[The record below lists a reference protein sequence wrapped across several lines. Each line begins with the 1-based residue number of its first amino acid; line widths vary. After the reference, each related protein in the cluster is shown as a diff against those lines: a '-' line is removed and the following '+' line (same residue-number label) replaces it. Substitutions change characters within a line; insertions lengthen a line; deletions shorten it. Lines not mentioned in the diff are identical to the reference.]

1 MFDIKTKLLL
11 RKINKQ
17 LAIFISAVFITALA
31 VLFFVAVKTLY
42 RDFKLSAENYFENNL
57 LDDLVLFGIF
67 AEDDIKTI
75 KDINGVERA
84 EGRHRFQGKIEK
96 IEKIKTEN
104 ETENKESID
113 AIIYGTDDKYTRINK
128 PYVYK
133 GKYILDTNEIAIN
146 KNFADAHSLKIGDKI
161 ELNFSI
167 NNESKTESFIIA
179 SLVSYPNY
187 VFLFKD
193 GASTV
198 SEPED
203 FAVVEINEEHFK
215 FNPPA
220 NPYFTIKPIMLPY
233 NSIYIKYKDNVNKV
247 NIENLIRIK
256 LKEKIFYFT
265 DREQSVNYVN
275 YEQTLLQIDSFSY
288 ICPSILLLMAILLL
302 YIIQRRNV
310 AVERKQIGI
319 MKAIGLTDASIMYMY
334 IKYSFL
340 VSFFGIL
347 LAFISTKIILPSIFE
362 VLSKIFDMPNFTYNT
377 YFDLWIIAGAIILFV
392 CILSNLLAAISILKL
407 NPAQSMRGEPPKGGG
422 KSFIEN
428 LKIWNRFSFNTRYAI
443 KNASRS
449 KTRYFASLWGMF
461 AAISMTIFAQGFNNS
476 FDYFLST
483 LYQKFAL
490 YDIRAAINSTN
501 WEEDSEII
509 TNNIINSYDKA
520 AIYQSKIYPA
530 FKIDSENLYIP
541 TLIYDKDFYSLD
553 IPKNENP
560 EDTIMIPKYL
570 ADKLKVK
577 ENDYIGIELYTLG
590 NTVSRIVKCGK
601 FVEQQGMFFIYMDKK
616 FAEKEFGIS
625 NDYNTIFFTKKE
637 NISDEEIKEILDES
651 EDISYYSFV
660 NDEYTAYKN
669 QIATIYLLVQ
679 ILIFIAFLLGATSL
693 YGVGVIT
700 LATRRYE
707 FTLLKVMGYTTKE
720 IMIASLKETITQ
732 IILAIP
738 TGIAA
743 GYGILYLVKKPFSS
757 KLFSFVPHIYNESY
771 MHAIILLIVAIF
783 LVSIMSAH
791 YVDKLDM
798 VEGLKDREE

>member
-67 AEDDIKTI
+67 TEDDIKTI

-96 IEKIKTEN
+96 IK
-104 ETENKESID
+104 TENKESID

-128 PYVYK
+128 PYIYK

-215 FNPPA
+215 FTPPV
-220 NPYFTIKPIMLPY
+220 NPYFTKPIMLPY

-288 ICPSILLLMAILLL
+288 ICPAILLLMAILLL

-319 MKAIGLTDASIMYMY
+319 MKAIGLTDASIMFMY

-347 LAFISTKIILPSIFE
+347 LAFISAKIILPSIFE
-362 VLSKIFDMPNFTYNT
+362 QLTKIFDMPNFTYNT

-422 KSFIEN
+422 KNFIER
-428 LKIWNRFSFNTRYAI
+428 LSIWNKFSFNTRYAM

-449 KTRYFASLWGMF
+449 LTRYFASLWGMF

-490 YDIRAAINSTN
+490 YDIKAAINPTK
-501 WEEDSEII
+501 WEKDSEII
-509 TNNIINSYDKA
+509 TNDIVKSYDKA
-520 AIYQSKIYPA
+520 AIYQSRIYPA
-530 FKIDSENLYIP
+530 FKSESENLYIP
-541 TLIYDKDFYSLD
+541 TLIYKDNFSSLD
-553 IPKNENP
+553 IPENESP
-560 EDTIMIPKYL
+560 EDSIMIPKYL
-570 ADKLKVK
+570 ADRLNIK

-590 NTVSRIVKCGK
+590 NTISRIVKCGK
-601 FVEQQGMFFIYMDKK
+601 FVEQQGMFFVYMDKK
-616 FAEKEFGIS
+616 FAEEEFDIS
-625 NDYNTIFFTKKE
+625 DDYNNIFFTKKE
-637 NISDEEIKEILDES
+637 NVSDEEIKEILDDS

-660 NDEYTAYKN
+660 NDEYTANKN

-732 IILAIP
+732 IIIAIP

-757 KLFSFVPHIYNESY
+757 KLFSFVPHIYDESY
-771 MHAIILLIVAIF
+771 IYAILLLITAIF

-791 YVDKLDM
+791 YVNKLDM

>member
-17 LAIFISAVFITALA
+17 LAIFISAVFIVTLA
-31 VLFFVAVKTLY
+31 VLFFVAVKTVY
-42 RDFKLSAENYFENNL
+42 RDFKLSAENYFEDNL

-67 AEDDIKTI
+67 SEDDIKTI

-84 EGRHRFQGKIEK
+84 EGKHRFQGKIEK
-96 IEKIKTEN
+96 IEN
-104 ETENKESID
+104 ETEEEKENKESID
-113 AIIYGTDDKYTRINK
+113 TIIYGTDDKYTRINK

-133 GKYILDTNEIAIN
+133 GKYILETNEIAIN
-146 KNFADAHSLKIGDKI
+146 KNFADARSLEIGDEI
-161 ELNFSI
+161 ELNF
-167 NNESKTESFIIA
+167 NNKTETFIIA

-198 SEPED
+198 SKLED

-215 FNPPA
+215 
-220 NPYFTIKPIMLPY
+220 YIPY
-233 NSIYIKYKDNVNKV
+233 NSIYIKYKENVNRV

-256 LKEKIFYFT
+256 LKQKIFYFT

-288 ICPSILLLMAILLL
+288 ICPAILLLMAILLL

-319 MKAIGLTDASIMYMY
+319 MKAIGLTDASIMFMY

-347 LAFISTKIILPSIFE
+347 LAFISAKIILPSIFE
-362 VLSKIFDMPNFTYNT
+362 QLTKIFDMPNFTYNT

-422 KSFIEN
+422 KNFIEN
-428 LKIWNRFSFNTRYAI
+428 LSLWNKFSFNTRYAI

-449 KTRYFASLWGMF
+449 ITRYFASLWGMF

-490 YDIRAAINSTN
+490 YDIKATINPTK
-501 WEEDSEII
+501 WEEDLEII
-509 TNNIINSYDKA
+509 TNDIVKSYDKA
-520 AIYQSKIYPA
+520 AIYQSRIYPA
-530 FKIDSENLYIP
+530 FKSESENLYIP
-541 TLIYDKDFYSLD
+541 TLIYKDNFSSLD
-553 IPKNENP
+553 IPENENP

-570 ADKLKVK
+570 ADRLNIK
-577 ENDYIGIELYTLG
+577 ENDYIGIELYALG
-590 NTVSRIVKCGK
+590 NTISRIVKCGK
-601 FVEQQGMFFIYMDKK
+601 FVEQQGMFFVYMDKK
-616 FAEKEFGIS
+616 FAEEEFDIS
-625 NDYNTIFFTKKE
+625 DDYNNIFFTKKE
-637 NISDEEIKEILDES
+637 NVSDEEIKEILDDS

-660 NDEYTAYKN
+660 NDEYTANKN

-732 IILAIP
+732 IIIAIP

-757 KLFSFVPHIYNESY
+757 KLFSFVPHIYDESY
-771 MHAIILLIVAIF
+771 IYAILLLITAIF

-791 YVDKLDM
+791 YVNKLDM

>member
-17 LAIFISAVFITALA
+17 LAIFVSAVFIVALA
-31 VLFFVAVKTLY
+31 VLFFVAVKTVY

-67 AEDDIKTI
+67 SEDDIKTI
-75 KDINGVERA
+75 KDIKGVERA
-84 EGRHRFQGKIEK
+84 EGKHRFQGKVEI
-96 IEKIKTEN
+96 EN
-104 ETENKESID
+104 ETENID

-133 GKYILDTNEIAIN
+133 GKYILETNEAAVN
-146 KNFADAHSLKIGDKI
+146 KNFADSRSLEIGDTI
-161 ELNFSI
+161 ELNF
-167 NNESKTESFIIA
+167 NNKTESFVIA

-198 SEPED
+198 SKAED

-215 FNPPA
+215 
-220 NPYFTIKPIMLPY
+220 YIPY
-233 NSIYIKYKDNVNKV
+233 NSIYIKYKENVNRV
-247 NIENLIRIK
+247 NIENIIRVK
-256 LKEKIFYFT
+256 LKQKIFYFT

-377 YFDLWIIAGAIILFV
+377 YFDLWVIAGTIILFV
-392 CILSNLLAAISILKL
+392 CILSNLIAAISILKL

-422 KSFIEN
+422 KSLIEN
-428 LKIWNRFSFNTRYAI
+428 LKLWNRFSFNTRYAI

-461 AAISMTIFAQGFNNS
+461 AAVSMTIFAQGFNNS

-483 LYQKFAL
+483 LYEKFSL
-490 YDIRAAINSTN
+490 YDIKATINPIK

-509 TNNIINSYDKA
+509 TNDIVLSYDKA
-520 AIYQSKIYPA
+520 AIYQSRIYPA
-530 FKIDSENLYIP
+530 FKSENENLYIP
-541 TLIYDKDFYSLD
+541 TLIYQDDFSSLD
-553 IPKNENP
+553 IPKNDNP
-560 EDTIMIPKYL
+560 EDTIMLPKYL
-570 ADKLKVK
+570 ADKLNIK

-590 NTVSRIVKCGK
+590 NSVSKIVKCGK
-601 FVEQQGMFFIYMDKK
+601 FVEQQGMFFVYMEKK
-616 FAEKEFGIS
+616 FAEEEFDIPDS
-625 NDYNTIFFTKKE
+625 YNSIFFTKKD
-637 NISDEEIKEILDES
+637 NISREYIKEILDDS

-660 NDEYTAYKN
+660 DDEYAAYKN

-732 IILAIP
+732 IIIAIP

-743 GYGILYLVKKPFSS
+743 GFGILYLVKKPFSS
-757 KLFSFVPHIYNESY
+757 KLFSFVPHIYDESY
-771 MHAIILLIVAIF
+771 IYAVILLITAIF

-791 YVDKLDM
+791 YVNKLDM

>member
-17 LAIFISAVFITALA
+17 LAIFISAVFIVALA
-31 VLFFVAVKTLY
+31 VLFFVAVKTVY
-42 RDFKLSAENYFENNL
+42 RDFKLSAENYFEDNL

-67 AEDDIKTI
+67 SEDDIKTI

-84 EGRHRFQGKIEK
+84 EGKHRFQGKIEK
-96 IEKIKTEN
+96 TGSETEAEEEK
-104 ETENKESID
+104 ENKESID

-133 GKYILDTNEIAIN
+133 GKYILETNEITIN
-146 KNFADAHSLKIGDKI
+146 KNFADARSLEIGDEI
-161 ELNFSI
+161 ELNF
-167 NNESKTESFIIA
+167 NNKTETFIIA

-198 SEPED
+198 SKPED

-215 FNPPA
+215 
-220 NPYFTIKPIMLPY
+220 YIPY
-233 NSIYIKYKDNVNKV
+233 NSIYIKYKENVSRV

-256 LKEKIFYFT
+256 LKQKIFYFT

-347 LAFISTKIILPSIFE
+347 LAFISAKIILPSIFE
-362 VLSKIFDMPNFTYNT
+362 QLIKIFDMPNFTYNT

-422 KSFIEN
+422 KNFIEN
-428 LKIWNRFSFNTRYAI
+428 LSLWNKFSFNTRYAM

-449 KTRYFASLWGMF
+449 ITRYFASLWGMF

-483 LYQKFAL
+483 LYQKFSL
-490 YDIRAAINSTN
+490 YDIKASVNPTK

-509 TNNIINSYDKA
+509 TNDIIKSYDKA
-520 AIYQSKIYPA
+520 AIYQSRIYPA
-530 FKIDSENLYIP
+530 FKSDSENLYIP
-541 TLIYDKDFYSLD
+541 TLIYKDNFSSLD
-553 IPKNENP
+553 IPENDNP
-560 EDTIMIPKYL
+560 EETIMLPKYL
-570 ADKLKVK
+570 ADKLNIK

-590 NTVSRIVKCGK
+590 NSVSRIVKCGK
-601 FVEQQGMFFIYMDKK
+601 FVEQQGMFFVYMDKK
-616 FAEKEFGIS
+616 FAEEEFDIS
-625 NDYNTIFFTKKE
+625 DDYNNIFFTKKE
-637 NISDEEIKEILDES
+637 NVSDEDIKEILDES

-660 NDEYTAYKN
+660 NDEYTANKN

-732 IILAIP
+732 IIIAIP

-757 KLFSFVPHIYNESY
+757 KLFSFVPHIYDESY
-771 MHAIILLIVAIF
+771 IYAILLLITAIF

-791 YVDKLDM
+791 YVNKLDM

>member
-1 MFDIKTKLLL
+1 MPNIKNKLLL

-17 LAIFISAVFITALA
+17 LAIFLSAVFIVALA
-31 VLFFVAVKTLY
+31 VLFFVAVKTVY
-42 RDFKLSAENYFENNL
+42 RDFKLSAENYFEDNL

-67 AEDDIKTI
+67 NEDDIKI
-75 KDINGVERA
+75 LKDIKGVERA
-84 EGRHRFQGKIEK
+84 EGKHRFQGKIKNGNIENENEEK
-96 IEKIKTEN
+96 IDN
-104 ETENKESID
+104 ID
-113 AIIYGTDDKYTRINK
+113 AIIYGTDDKYVRINK
-128 PYVYK
+128 PFVYK
-133 GKYILDTNEIAIN
+133 GKYILETNEAAVN
-146 KNFADAHSLKIGDKI
+146 KNFADAHSLEIGDEI
-161 ELNFSI
+161 ELEF
-167 NNESKTESFIIA
+167 NNETDSFTIA

-198 SEPED
+198 SKPED

-215 FNPPA
+215 YA
-220 NPYFTIKPIMLPY
+220 PY
-233 NSIYIKYKDNVNKV
+233 NSIYIKYKEDVNRV
-247 NIENLIRIK
+247 NIENLIRTK
-256 LKEKIFYFT
+256 LKQKIFYFT

-319 MKAIGLTDASIMYMY
+319 MKAVGLTDASIMYMY

-347 LAFISTKIILPSIFE
+347 LAFISTKIVLPYIFE
-362 VLSKIFDMPNFTYNT
+362 VLSKIFDMPNFNCNT

-392 CILSNLLAAISILKL
+392 CIISNLLAAISILKL
-407 NPAQSMRGEPPKGGG
+407 NPAQSMRGEPPKDGS
-422 KSFIEN
+422 KSFIER
-428 LKIWNRFSFNTRYAI
+428 LSIWNKFSFNTRYAM

-483 LYQKFAL
+483 LYEKFSL
-490 YDIRAAINSTN
+490 YDVKATVNPAK
-501 WEEDSEII
+501 WEEDSSII
-509 TNNIINSYDKA
+509 SNDIVKSYDKA
-520 AIYQSKIYPA
+520 AIYQSRIYPA
-530 FKIDSENLYIP
+530 FEIGAENLYIP
-541 TLIYDKDFYSLD
+541 TLIYKDNFSSLD
-553 IPKNENP
+553 IPNNEYP
-560 EDTIMIPKYL
+560 EDSIMLPKYL
-570 ADKLKVK
+570 ADKLKIK

-590 NTVSRIVKCGK
+590 NSVSKRVKCGK
-601 FVEQQGMFFIYMDKK
+601 FTEQQGMFFVYMDKK
-616 FAEKEFGIS
+616 FAEKEFDIED
-625 NDYNTIFFTKKE
+625 DYNTVFFSKKDDVS
-637 NISDEEIKEILDES
+637 NEEIKEILDED

-660 NDEYTAYKN
+660 EDEYTAYKN

-732 IILAIP
+732 IIIAIP
-738 TGIAA
+738 SGIAA
-743 GYGILYLVKKPFSS
+743 GYGILYLVKNPFSS
-757 KLFSFVPHIYNESY
+757 KLFSFVPHVYDSSY
-771 MHAIILLIVAIF
+771 THAVILLITAVF
-783 LVSIMSAH
+783 LVTVMSAN
-791 YVDKLDM
+791 YVNKLDM

>member
-1 MFDIKTKLLL
+1 MSCS
-11 RKINKQ
+11 
-17 LAIFISAVFITALA
+17 IS
-31 VLFFVAVKTLY
+31 
-42 RDFKLSAENYFENNL
+42 DWEW
-57 LDDLVLFGIF
+57 
-67 AEDDIKTI
+67 
-75 KDINGVERA
+75 
-84 EGRHRFQGKIEK
+84 
-96 IEKIKTEN
+96 
-104 ETENKESID
+104 
-113 AIIYGTDDKYTRINK
+113 
-128 PYVYK
+128 
-133 GKYILDTNEIAIN
+133 
-146 KNFADAHSLKIGDKI
+146 AD
-161 ELNFSI
+161 
-167 NNESKTESFIIA
+167 
-179 SLVSYPNY
+179 V
-187 VFLFKD
+187 
-193 GASTV
+193 
-198 SEPED
+198 PED
-203 FAVVEINEEHFK
+203 QEK
-215 FNPPA
+215 
-220 NPYFTIKPIMLPY
+220 M
-233 NSIYIKYKDNVNKV
+233 
-247 NIENLIRIK
+247 K

-490 YDIRAAINSTN
+490 YDIRATINSTK

-570 ADKLKVK
+570 ADKLKIK

-601 FVEQQGMFFIYMDKK
+601 FVEQQGMFFIYMDKN

-625 NDYNTIFFTKKE
+625 DDYNTIFFTKKE

>member
-17 LAIFISAVFITALA
+17 LAIFISAVFIVALA
-31 VLFFVAVKTLY
+31 VLFFVAVKTVY

-67 AEDDIKTI
+67 SEDDIKTI

-84 EGRHRFQGKIEK
+84 EGKHRFQGKIEK
-96 IEKIKTEN
+96 IESEMEAEDKE
-104 ETENKESID
+104 ENKESID
-113 AIIYGTDDKYTRINK
+113 TIIYGADDKYTRINK

-133 GKYILDTNEIAIN
+133 GKYILETNEITIN
-146 KNFADAHSLKIGDKI
+146 KNFADARSLEIGDTV
-161 ELNFSI
+161 ELNF
-167 NNESKTESFIIA
+167 NNKTESFIIA

-198 SEPED
+198 SKPED

-215 FNPPA
+215 
-220 NPYFTIKPIMLPY
+220 YIPY
-233 NSIYIKYKDNVNKV
+233 NSIYIKYKENVNRV

-256 LKEKIFYFT
+256 LKQKIFYFT

-319 MKAIGLTDASIMYMY
+319 MKAIGLTDASIMFMY

-347 LAFISTKIILPSIFE
+347 LAFISAKIILPSIFE
-362 VLSKIFDMPNFTYNT
+362 QLIKIFDMPNFTYNT

-422 KSFIEN
+422 KNFIEN
-428 LKIWNRFSFNTRYAI
+428 LSLWNKFSFNTRYAI

-449 KTRYFASLWGMF
+449 KTRYLASLWGMF

-490 YDIRAAINSTN
+490 YDIKAAINPTK

-509 TNNIINSYDKA
+509 TNNIVKSYDKA
-520 AIYQSKIYPA
+520 AIYQSRIYPA
-530 FKIDSENLYIP
+530 FKSDSENLYIP
-541 TLIYDKDFYSLD
+541 TLIYKDNFSSLD
-553 IPKNENP
+553 IPENENP
-560 EDTIMIPKYL
+560 EETIMLPKYL
-570 ADKLKVK
+570 ADKLNIK

-590 NTVSRIVKCGK
+590 NSVSRIVKCGK
-601 FVEQQGMFFIYMDKK
+601 FVEQQGMFFVYMDKK
-616 FAEKEFGIS
+616 FAEEEFDIS
-625 NDYNTIFFTKKE
+625 DDYNNIFFATKE
-637 NISDEEIKEILDES
+637 NIPAEDIKEILDKS

-660 NDEYTAYKN
+660 DDEYTANKN

-732 IILAIP
+732 IIIAIP

-757 KLFSFVPHIYNESY
+757 ELFSFVPHIYDESY
-771 MHAIILLIVAIF
+771 IYAILLLITAIF

-791 YVDKLDM
+791 YVNKLDM

>member
-17 LAIFISAVFITALA
+17 LAIFISAVFIVALA
-31 VLFFVAVKTLY
+31 VLFFVAVKTVY
-42 RDFKLSAENYFENNL
+42 RDFKLSAENYFEDNL

-67 AEDDIKTI
+67 SEDDIKTI

-84 EGRHRFQGKIEK
+84 EGKHRFQGKIEK
-96 IEKIKTEN
+96 IGSETEAEEEK
-104 ETENKESID
+104 ENKESID

-133 GKYILDTNEIAIN
+133 GKYILETNEITIN
-146 KNFADAHSLKIGDKI
+146 KNFADARSLEIGDEI
-161 ELNFSI
+161 ELNF
-167 NNESKTESFIIA
+167 NNKTETFIIA

-198 SEPED
+198 SKPED

-215 FNPPA
+215 
-220 NPYFTIKPIMLPY
+220 YIPY
-233 NSIYIKYKDNVNKV
+233 NSIYIKYKENVSRV

-256 LKEKIFYFT
+256 LKQKIFYFT

-347 LAFISTKIILPSIFE
+347 LAFISAKIILPSIFE
-362 VLSKIFDMPNFTYNT
+362 QLIKIFDMPNFTYNT

-422 KSFIEN
+422 KNFIEN
-428 LKIWNRFSFNTRYAI
+428 LSLWNKFSFNTRYAM

-449 KTRYFASLWGMF
+449 ITRYFASLWGMF

-483 LYQKFAL
+483 LYQKFSL
-490 YDIRAAINSTN
+490 YDIKASVNPTK

-509 TNNIINSYDKA
+509 TNDTIKSYDKA
-520 AIYQSKIYPA
+520 AIYQSRIYPA
-530 FKIDSENLYIP
+530 FKSDSENLYIP
-541 TLIYDKDFYSLD
+541 TLIYKDNFSSLD
-553 IPKNENP
+553 IPENDNP
-560 EDTIMIPKYL
+560 EETIMLPKYL
-570 ADKLKVK
+570 ADKLNIK

-590 NTVSRIVKCGK
+590 NSVSRIVKCGK
-601 FVEQQGMFFIYMDKK
+601 FVEQQGMFFVYMDKK
-616 FAEKEFGIS
+616 FAEEEFDIS
-625 NDYNTIFFTKKE
+625 DDYNNIFFTKKE
-637 NISDEEIKEILDES
+637 NVSDEDIKEILDES

-660 NDEYTAYKN
+660 NDEYTANKN

-732 IILAIP
+732 IIIAIP

-757 KLFSFVPHIYNESY
+757 KLFSFVPHIYDESY
-771 MHAIILLIVAIF
+771 IYAILLLITAIF

-791 YVDKLDM
+791 YVNKLDM

>member
-17 LAIFISAVFITALA
+17 LAIFVSAVFIVALA
-31 VLFFVAVKTLY
+31 VLFFVAVKTVY

-57 LDDLVLFGIF
+57 LDDLVLFGNF
-67 AEDDIKTI
+67 SEDDIKTI
-75 KDINGVERA
+75 KDIKGVERA
-84 EGRHRFQGKIEK
+84 EGKHRFQGKVEI
-96 IEKIKTEN
+96 EN
-104 ETENKESID
+104 ETENID

-133 GKYILDTNEIAIN
+133 GKYILETNEAAVN
-146 KNFADAHSLKIGDKI
+146 KNFADSRSLEIGDTI
-161 ELNFSI
+161 ELNF
-167 NNESKTESFIIA
+167 NNKTESFVIA

-187 VFLFKD
+187 VFLFKA
-193 GASTV
+193 GASTI
-198 SEPED
+198 SEAED

-215 FNPPA
+215 
-220 NPYFTIKPIMLPY
+220 YIPY
-233 NSIYIKYKDNVNKV
+233 NSIYIKYKENVNRV

-256 LKEKIFYFT
+256 LKQKIFYFT

-377 YFDLWIIAGAIILFV
+377 YFDLWVIAGTIILFV
-392 CILSNLLAAISILKL
+392 CILSNLIAAISILKL

-422 KSFIEN
+422 KSLMEN
-428 LKIWNRFSFNTRYAI
+428 LKLWNRFSFNTRYAI

-461 AAISMTIFAQGFNNS
+461 AAVSMTIFAQGFNNS

-483 LYQKFAL
+483 LYEKFSL
-490 YDIRAAINSTN
+490 YDIKATINPIK

-509 TNNIINSYDKA
+509 TNDIVLSYDKA
-520 AIYQSKIYPA
+520 AIYQSRIYPA
-530 FKIDSENLYIP
+530 FKSESENLYIP
-541 TLIYDKDFYSLD
+541 TLIYQDDFSSLD
-553 IPKNENP
+553 IPKNDNP
-560 EDTIMIPKYL
+560 EDTIMLPKYL
-570 ADKLKVK
+570 ADKLNIK

-590 NTVSRIVKCGK
+590 NSVSKIVKCGK
-601 FVEQQGMFFIYMDKK
+601 FVEQQGMFFVYMEKK
-616 FAEKEFGIS
+616 FAEEEFDIHDS
-625 NDYNTIFFTKKE
+625 YNNIFFTKKD
-637 NISDEEIKEILDES
+637 NISREYIKEILDDS

-660 NDEYTAYKN
+660 DDEYAAYKN

-732 IILAIP
+732 IIIAIP

-743 GYGILYLVKKPFSS
+743 GFGILYLVKKPFSS
-757 KLFSFVPHIYNESY
+757 KLFSFVPHIYDESY
-771 MHAIILLIVAIF
+771 IYAVILLITAIF

-791 YVDKLDM
+791 YVNKLDM

>member
-17 LAIFISAVFITALA
+17 LAIFISAVFIVTLA
-31 VLFFVAVKTLY
+31 VLFFVAVKTVY
-42 RDFKLSAENYFENNL
+42 RDFKLSAENYFEDNL

-67 AEDDIKTI
+67 SEDDIKTI

-84 EGRHRFQGKIEK
+84 EGKHRFQGKIEK
-96 IEKIKTEN
+96 IEIEN
-104 ETENKESID
+104 EDKEENKESID
-113 AIIYGTDDKYTRINK
+113 TIIYGTDDKYVRINK

-133 GKYILDTNEIAIN
+133 GKYILETNEIAIN
-146 KNFADAHSLKIGDKI
+146 KNFADARSLEIGDEI
-161 ELNFSI
+161 ELNF
-167 NNESKTESFIIA
+167 NNKTETFIIA

-198 SEPED
+198 SKPED

-215 FNPPA
+215 
-220 NPYFTIKPIMLPY
+220 YIPY

-288 ICPSILLLMAILLL
+288 ICPAILLLMAILLL

-319 MKAIGLTDASIMYMY
+319 MKAIGLTDASIMFMY

-347 LAFISTKIILPSIFE
+347 LAFISAKIILPSIFE
-362 VLSKIFDMPNFTYNT
+362 QLTKIFDMPNFTYNT

-422 KSFIEN
+422 KNFIER
-428 LKIWNRFSFNTRYAI
+428 LSIWNKFSFNTRYAM

-449 KTRYFASLWGMF
+449 LTRYFASLWGMF

-490 YDIRAAINSTN
+490 YDIKAAINPTK
-501 WEEDSEII
+501 WEKDSEII
-509 TNNIINSYDKA
+509 TNDIVKSYDKA
-520 AIYQSKIYPA
+520 AIYQSRIYPA
-530 FKIDSENLYIP
+530 FKSESENLYIP
-541 TLIYDKDFYSLD
+541 TLIYKDNFSSLD
-553 IPKNENP
+553 IPENESP
-560 EDTIMIPKYL
+560 EDSIMIPKYL
-570 ADKLKVK
+570 ADRLNIK

-590 NTVSRIVKCGK
+590 NTISRIVKCGK
-601 FVEQQGMFFIYMDKK
+601 FVEQQGMFFVYMDKK
-616 FAEKEFGIS
+616 FAEEEFDIS
-625 NDYNTIFFTKKE
+625 DDYNNIFFTKKE
-637 NISDEEIKEILDES
+637 NVSDEEIKEILDDS

-660 NDEYTAYKN
+660 NDEYTANKN

-732 IILAIP
+732 IIIAIP

-757 KLFSFVPHIYNESY
+757 KLFSFVPHIYDESY
-771 MHAIILLIVAIF
+771 IYAILLLITAIF

-791 YVDKLDM
+791 YVNKLDM

>member
-17 LAIFISAVFITALA
+17 LAIFISAVFIVTLA
-31 VLFFVAVKTLY
+31 VLFFVAVKTVY
-42 RDFKLSAENYFENNL
+42 RDFKLSAENYFEGNL

-67 AEDDIKTI
+67 SEDDIKTI

-84 EGRHRFQGKIEK
+84 EGKHRFQGKIEK
-96 IEKIKTEN
+96 IEIEN
-104 ETENKESID
+104 EDKEENKESID
-113 AIIYGTDDKYTRINK
+113 TIIYGTDDKYVRINK

-133 GKYILDTNEIAIN
+133 GKYILETNEIAIN
-146 KNFADAHSLKIGDKI
+146 KNFADARSLEIGDEI
-161 ELNFSI
+161 ELNF
-167 NNESKTESFIIA
+167 NNKTETFIIA

-198 SEPED
+198 SKPED

-215 FNPPA
+215 FTPPV
-220 NPYFTIKPIMLPY
+220 NPYFTVKPIMLPY

-288 ICPSILLLMAILLL
+288 ICPAILLLMAILLL

-319 MKAIGLTDASIMYMY
+319 MKAIGLTDASIMFMY

-347 LAFISTKIILPSIFE
+347 LAFISAKIILPSIFE
-362 VLSKIFDMPNFTYNT
+362 QLTKIFDMPNFTYNT

-422 KSFIEN
+422 KNFIER
-428 LKIWNRFSFNTRYAI
+428 LSIWNKFSFNTRYAM

-449 KTRYFASLWGMF
+449 LTRYFASLWGMF

-490 YDIRAAINSTN
+490 YDIKAAINPTK
-501 WEEDSEII
+501 WEKDSEII
-509 TNNIINSYDKA
+509 TNDIVKSYDKA
-520 AIYQSKIYPA
+520 AIYQSRIYPA
-530 FKIDSENLYIP
+530 FKSDSENLYIP
-541 TLIYDKDFYSLD
+541 TLIYKDNFSSLD
-553 IPKNENP
+553 IPENESP
-560 EDTIMIPKYL
+560 EDSIMIPKYL
-570 ADKLKVK
+570 ADRLNIK

-590 NTVSRIVKCGK
+590 NTISRIVKCGK
-601 FVEQQGMFFIYMDKK
+601 FVEQQGMFFVYMDKK
-616 FAEKEFGIS
+616 FAEEEFDIS
-625 NDYNTIFFTKKE
+625 DDYNNIFFTKKE
-637 NISDEEIKEILDES
+637 NVSDEEIKEILDDS

-660 NDEYTAYKN
+660 NDEYTANKN

-732 IILAIP
+732 IIIAIP

-757 KLFSFVPHIYNESY
+757 KLFSFVPHIYDESY
-771 MHAIILLIVAIF
+771 IYAILLLITAIF

-791 YVDKLDM
+791 YVNKLDM

>member
-1 MFDIKTKLLL
+1 M
-11 RKINKQ
+11 
-17 LAIFISAVFITALA
+17 
-31 VLFFVAVKTLY
+31 
-42 RDFKLSAENYFENNL
+42 
-57 LDDLVLFGIF
+57 
-67 AEDDIKTI
+67 
-75 KDINGVERA
+75 
-84 EGRHRFQGKIEK
+84 
-96 IEKIKTEN
+96 
-104 ETENKESID
+104 
-113 AIIYGTDDKYTRINK
+113 
-128 PYVYK
+128 
-133 GKYILDTNEIAIN
+133 
-146 KNFADAHSLKIGDKI
+146 KIGDKI

-215 FNPPA
+215 FTPPV

-490 YDIRAAINSTN
+490 YDIRATINSTK

-570 ADKLKVK
+570 ADKLKIK

-601 FVEQQGMFFIYMDKK
+601 FVEQQGMFFIYMDKN

-757 KLFSFVPHIYNESY
+757 KLFSFIPHIYDESY

>member
-17 LAIFISAVFITALA
+17 LAIFISAVFIVALA
-31 VLFFVAVKTLY
+31 VLFFVAVKTVY
-42 RDFKLSAENYFENNL
+42 RDFKLSAENYFEDNL

-67 AEDDIKTI
+67 SEDDIKTI

-84 EGRHRFQGKIEK
+84 EGKHRFQGKIEK
-96 IEKIKTEN
+96 IGSETEAGDK
-104 ETENKESID
+104 EENKESID

-133 GKYILDTNEIAIN
+133 GKYILETNEITIN
-146 KNFADAHSLKIGDKI
+146 KNFADARSLEIGDEI
-161 ELNFSI
+161 ELNF
-167 NNESKTESFIIA
+167 NNKTETFIIA

-198 SEPED
+198 SKPED

-215 FNPPA
+215 
-220 NPYFTIKPIMLPY
+220 YIPY
-233 NSIYIKYKDNVNKV
+233 NSIYIKYKENVNRV

-256 LKEKIFYFT
+256 LKQKIFYFT

-347 LAFISTKIILPSIFE
+347 LAFISAKIILPSIFE
-362 VLSKIFDMPNFTYNT
+362 QLIKIFDMPNFTYNT

-422 KSFIEN
+422 KNFIEN
-428 LKIWNRFSFNTRYAI
+428 LSLWNKFSFNTRYAM

-449 KTRYFASLWGMF
+449 VTRYFASLWGMF

-483 LYQKFAL
+483 LYQKFSL
-490 YDIRAAINSTN
+490 YDIKAAINPTK

-509 TNNIINSYDKA
+509 TNNIIKSYDKA
-520 AIYQSKIYPA
+520 AIYQSRIYPA
-530 FKIDSENLYIP
+530 FKSDSENLYIP
-541 TLIYDKDFYSLD
+541 TLIYKDNFSSLD
-553 IPKNENP
+553 IPENENP
-560 EDTIMIPKYL
+560 EETIMLPKYL
-570 ADKLKVK
+570 ADKLNIK

-590 NTVSRIVKCGK
+590 NSVSRIVKCGK
-601 FVEQQGMFFIYMDKK
+601 FVEQQGMFFVYMDKK
-616 FAEKEFGIS
+616 FAEEEFDIS
-625 NDYNTIFFTKKE
+625 DDYNNIFFTKKE
-637 NISDEEIKEILDES
+637 NVSDEDIKEILDDS

-660 NDEYTAYKN
+660 NDEYTANKN

-732 IILAIP
+732 IIIAIP

-757 KLFSFVPHIYNESY
+757 KLFSFVPHIYDESY
-771 MHAIILLIVAIF
+771 IYAILLLITAIF

-791 YVDKLDM
+791 YVNKLDM

>member
-17 LAIFISAVFITALA
+17 LAIFISAVFIVALA
-31 VLFFVAVKTLY
+31 VLFFVAVKTVY
-42 RDFKLSAENYFENNL
+42 RDFKLSAENYFEDNL

-67 AEDDIKTI
+67 SEEDIKTI

-84 EGRHRFQGKIEK
+84 EGKHRFQGKIEK
-96 IEKIKTEN
+96 IESETEA
-104 ETENKESID
+104 EEEKENKESID

-133 GKYILDTNEIAIN
+133 GKYILETNEITIN
-146 KNFADAHSLKIGDKI
+146 KNFADARSLEIGDEI
-161 ELNFSI
+161 ELNF
-167 NNESKTESFIIA
+167 NNKTETFIIA

-198 SEPED
+198 SKPED

-215 FNPPA
+215 
-220 NPYFTIKPIMLPY
+220 YIPY
-233 NSIYIKYKDNVNKV
+233 NSIYIKYKENVNRV

-256 LKEKIFYFT
+256 LKQKIFYFT

-347 LAFISTKIILPSIFE
+347 LAFISAKIILPSIFE
-362 VLSKIFDMPNFTYNT
+362 QLIKIFDMPNFTYNT

-422 KSFIEN
+422 KNFIEN
-428 LKIWNRFSFNTRYAI
+428 LSLWNKFSFNTRYAM

-449 KTRYFASLWGMF
+449 ITRYFASLWGMF

-483 LYQKFAL
+483 LYQKFSL
-490 YDIRAAINSTN
+490 YDIKAAINPTK
-501 WEEDSEII
+501 WEENSEII
-509 TNNIINSYDKA
+509 TNDIVKSYDKA
-520 AIYQSKIYPA
+520 AIYQSRIYPA
-530 FKIDSENLYIP
+530 FKSDSENLYIP
-541 TLIYDKDFYSLD
+541 TLIYKDNFSSLD
-553 IPKNENP
+553 IPENENP
-560 EDTIMIPKYL
+560 EETIMLPKYL
-570 ADKLKVK
+570 AHKLNIK

-590 NTVSRIVKCGK
+590 NSVSRIVKCGK
-601 FVEQQGMFFIYMDKK
+601 FVEQQGMFFVYMDKK
-616 FAEKEFGIS
+616 FAEEEFDIS
-625 NDYNTIFFTKKE
+625 DDYNNIFFTKKE
-637 NISDEEIKEILDES
+637 NVSDEDIKEILDDS

-660 NDEYTAYKN
+660 NDEYTANKN

-732 IILAIP
+732 IIIAIP

-757 KLFSFVPHIYNESY
+757 KLFSFVPHIYDESY
-771 MHAIILLIVAIF
+771 IYAILLLITAIF

-791 YVDKLDM
+791 YVNKLDM

>member
-17 LAIFISAVFITALA
+17 LAIFISAVFIVALA
-31 VLFFVAVKTLY
+31 VLFFVAVKTVY
-42 RDFKLSAENYFENNL
+42 RDFKLSAENYFEDNL

-67 AEDDIKTI
+67 SEDDIKTI
-75 KDINGVERA
+75 KDINGIERA
-84 EGRHRFQGKIEK
+84 EGKHRFQGKIEK
-96 IEKIKTEN
+96 IKIEDETTTDDNEK
-104 ETENKESID
+104 NKESID
-113 AIIYGTDDKYTRINK
+113 AIIYGTDDKYVRINK

-133 GKYILDTNEIAIN
+133 GKYILETNEIAIN
-146 KNFADAHSLKIGDKI
+146 KNFADARSLEIGDEI
-161 ELNFSI
+161 ELNF
-167 NNESKTESFIIA
+167 NNKTETFIIS

-198 SEPED
+198 SKPED

-215 FNPPA
+215 
-220 NPYFTIKPIMLPY
+220 YIPY
-233 NSIYIKYKDNVNKV
+233 NSIYIKYKENVNRV
-247 NIENLIRIK
+247 NIENFIRIK
-256 LKEKIFYFT
+256 LKQKIFYFT

-347 LAFISTKIILPSIFE
+347 LAFISAKIILPSIFE
-362 VLSKIFDMPNFTYNT
+362 QLTKIFDMPNFTYNT

-392 CILSNLLAAISILKL
+392 CILSNLLAAVSILKL

-422 KSFIEN
+422 KNFIEN
-428 LKIWNRFSFNTRYAI
+428 LSLWNKFSFNTRYAM

-449 KTRYFASLWGMF
+449 KTRYLASLWGMF

-483 LYQKFAL
+483 LYQKFSL
-490 YDIRAAINSTN
+490 YDIKATINPTK

-509 TNNIINSYDKA
+509 TNNIIKSYDKA
-520 AIYQSKIYPA
+520 AIYQSRIYSA
-530 FKIDSENLYIP
+530 FKNDSENLYIP
-541 TLIYDKDFYSLD
+541 TLIYKDNFSSLD
-553 IPKNENP
+553 IPENENP
-560 EDTIMIPKYL
+560 EETIMLPKYL
-570 ADKLKVK
+570 ADKLKIK

-590 NTVSRIVKCGK
+590 NSVSRIVKCGK

-616 FAEKEFGIS
+616 FAEKEFDIS
-625 NDYNTIFFTKKE
+625 DDYNNIFLTKKE
-637 NISDEEIKEILDES
+637 NISDEDIKEILDDS

-660 NDEYTAYKN
+660 NDEYTANKN

-732 IILAIP
+732 IIIAIP
-738 TGIAA
+738 TGTAA

-757 KLFSFVPHIYNESY
+757 KLFSFVPHIYDESY
-771 MHAIILLIVAIF
+771 IYAILLLITAIF

-791 YVDKLDM
+791 YVNKLDM

>member
-17 LAIFISAVFITALA
+17 LAIFISAVFIVALA
-31 VLFFVAVKTLY
+31 VLFFVAVKTVY
-42 RDFKLSAENYFENNL
+42 RDFKLSAENYFEDNL

-67 AEDDIKTI
+67 SEDDIKTI
-75 KDINGVERA
+75 KDINGIERA
-84 EGRHRFQGKIEK
+84 EGKHRFQGKIEK
-96 IEKIKTEN
+96 IKIEDETTTDDNEK
-104 ETENKESID
+104 NKESID
-113 AIIYGTDDKYTRINK
+113 AIIYGTDDKYVRINK

-133 GKYILDTNEIAIN
+133 GKYILETNEIAIN
-146 KNFADAHSLKIGDKI
+146 KNFADARSLEIGDEI
-161 ELNFSI
+161 ELNF
-167 NNESKTESFIIA
+167 NNKTETFIIS

-198 SEPED
+198 SKPED

-215 FNPPA
+215 
-220 NPYFTIKPIMLPY
+220 YIPY
-233 NSIYIKYKDNVNKV
+233 NSIYIKYKENVNRV
-247 NIENLIRIK
+247 NIENFIRIK
-256 LKEKIFYFT
+256 LKQKIFYFT

-347 LAFISTKIILPSIFE
+347 LAFISAKIILPSIFE
-362 VLSKIFDMPNFTYNT
+362 QLTKIFDMPNFTYNT

-392 CILSNLLAAISILKL
+392 CILSNLLAAVSILKL

-422 KSFIEN
+422 KNFIEN
-428 LKIWNRFSFNTRYAI
+428 LSLWNKFSFNTRYAM

-449 KTRYFASLWGMF
+449 KTRYLASLWGMF

-483 LYQKFAL
+483 LYQKFSL
-490 YDIRAAINSTN
+490 YDIKATINPTK

-509 TNNIINSYDKA
+509 TNNIIKSYDKA
-520 AIYQSKIYPA
+520 AIYQSRIYSA
-530 FKIDSENLYIP
+530 FKNDSENLYIP
-541 TLIYDKDFYSLD
+541 TLIYKDNFSSLD
-553 IPKNENP
+553 IPENENP
-560 EDTIMIPKYL
+560 EDTIMLPKYL
-570 ADKLKVK
+570 ADKLKIK

-590 NTVSRIVKCGK
+590 NSVSRIVKCGK

-616 FAEKEFGIS
+616 FAEKEFDIS
-625 NDYNTIFFTKKE
+625 DDYNNIFLTKKE
-637 NISDEEIKEILDES
+637 NISDEDIKEILDDS

-660 NDEYTAYKN
+660 NDEYTANKN

-732 IILAIP
+732 IIIAIP
-738 TGIAA
+738 TGTAA

-757 KLFSFVPHIYNESY
+757 KLFSFVPHIYDESY
-771 MHAIILLIVAIF
+771 IYAILLLITAIF

-791 YVDKLDM
+791 YVNKLDM

>member
-17 LAIFISAVFITALA
+17 LAIFVSAVFIVALA
-31 VLFFVAVKTLY
+31 VLFFVAVKTVY

-57 LDDLVLFGIF
+57 LDDLVLFGNF
-67 AEDDIKTI
+67 SEDDIKTI
-75 KDINGVERA
+75 KDIKGVERA
-84 EGRHRFQGKIEK
+84 EGKHRFQGKVEI
-96 IEKIKTEN
+96 EN
-104 ETENKESID
+104 ETENID

-133 GKYILDTNEIAIN
+133 GKYILETNEAAVN
-146 KNFADAHSLKIGDKI
+146 KNFADSRSLEIGDTI
-161 ELNFSI
+161 ELNF
-167 NNESKTESFIIA
+167 NNKTESFVIA

-193 GASTV
+193 GASTI
-198 SEPED
+198 SEAED

-215 FNPPA
+215 
-220 NPYFTIKPIMLPY
+220 YILY
-233 NSIYIKYKDNVNKV
+233 NSIYIKYKENVNRV

-256 LKEKIFYFT
+256 LKQKIFYFT

-377 YFDLWIIAGAIILFV
+377 YFDLWVIAGMIILFV
-392 CILSNLLAAISILKL
+392 CILSNLIAAISILKL

-422 KSFIEN
+422 KSLMEN
-428 LKIWNRFSFNTRYAI
+428 LKLWNRFSFNTRYAI

-461 AAISMTIFAQGFNNS
+461 AAVSMTIFAQGFNNS

-483 LYQKFAL
+483 LYEKFSI
-490 YDIRAAINSTN
+490 YDIKATINPIK

-509 TNNIINSYDKA
+509 TNDIVLSYDKA
-520 AIYQSKIYPA
+520 AIYQSRIYPA
-530 FKIDSENLYIP
+530 FKSESENLYIP
-541 TLIYDKDFYSLD
+541 TLIYQDDFSSLD
-553 IPKNENP
+553 IPKNDNP
-560 EDTIMIPKYL
+560 EDTIMLPKYL
-570 ADKLKVK
+570 ADKLNIK

-590 NTVSRIVKCGK
+590 NSVSKIVKCGK
-601 FVEQQGMFFIYMDKK
+601 FVEQQGMFFVYMEKK
-616 FAEKEFGIS
+616 FAEEEFDIPDS
-625 NDYNTIFFTKKE
+625 YNNIFFTKKD
-637 NISDEEIKEILDES
+637 NISREYIKEILDDS

-660 NDEYTAYKN
+660 DDEYAAYKN

-732 IILAIP
+732 IIIAIP

-743 GYGILYLVKKPFSS
+743 GFGILYLVKKPFSS
-757 KLFSFVPHIYNESY
+757 KLFSFVPHIYDESY
-771 MHAIILLIVAIF
+771 IYAVILLITAIF

-791 YVDKLDM
+791 YVNKLDM

>member
-17 LAIFISAVFITALA
+17 LAIFVSAVFIVALA
-31 VLFFVAVKTLY
+31 VLFFVAVKTVY

-67 AEDDIKTI
+67 SEDDIKTI
-75 KDINGVERA
+75 KDIKGVERA
-84 EGRHRFQGKIEK
+84 EGKHRFQGKVEI
-96 IEKIKTEN
+96 EN
-104 ETENKESID
+104 ETENID

-133 GKYILDTNEIAIN
+133 GKYILETNEMAVN
-146 KNFADAHSLKIGDKI
+146 KNFADSRSLEIGDTI
-161 ELNFSI
+161 ELNF
-167 NNESKTESFIIA
+167 NNKTESFVIA

-198 SEPED
+198 SKAED
-203 FAVVEINEEHFK
+203 FAVIEINEEHFK
-215 FNPPA
+215 
-220 NPYFTIKPIMLPY
+220 YIPY
-233 NSIYIKYKDNVNKV
+233 NSIYIKYKENVNRV
-247 NIENLIRIK
+247 NIENIIRVK
-256 LKEKIFYFT
+256 LKQKIFYFT

-377 YFDLWIIAGAIILFV
+377 YFDLWVIAGTIILFV
-392 CILSNLLAAISILKL
+392 CILSNLIAAISILKL

-422 KSFIEN
+422 KSLIEN
-428 LKIWNRFSFNTRYAI
+428 LKLWNRFSFNTRYAI

-461 AAISMTIFAQGFNNS
+461 AAVSMTIFAQGFNNS

-483 LYQKFAL
+483 LYEKFSL
-490 YDIRAAINSTN
+490 YDIKATINPIK

-509 TNNIINSYDKA
+509 TNDIVLSYDKA
-520 AIYQSKIYPA
+520 AIYQSRIYPA
-530 FKIDSENLYIP
+530 FKSENENLYIP
-541 TLIYDKDFYSLD
+541 TLIYQDDFSSLD
-553 IPKNENP
+553 IPKNDNP
-560 EDTIMIPKYL
+560 EDTIMLPKYL
-570 ADKLKVK
+570 ADKLNIK

-590 NTVSRIVKCGK
+590 NSVSKIVKCGK
-601 FVEQQGMFFIYMDKK
+601 FVEQQGMFFVYMEKK
-616 FAEKEFGIS
+616 FAEEEFDIPDS
-625 NDYNTIFFTKKE
+625 YNSIFFTKKD
-637 NISDEEIKEILDES
+637 NISREYIKEILDDS

-660 NDEYTAYKN
+660 DDEYAAYKN

-732 IILAIP
+732 IIIAIP

-743 GYGILYLVKKPFSS
+743 GFGILYLVKKPFSS
-757 KLFSFVPHIYNESY
+757 KLFSFVPHIYDESY
-771 MHAIILLIVAIF
+771 IYAVILLITAIF

-791 YVDKLDM
+791 YVNKLDM

>member
-17 LAIFISAVFITALA
+17 LAIFISAVFIVTLA
-31 VLFFVAVKTLY
+31 VLFFVAVKTVY
-42 RDFKLSAENYFENNL
+42 RDFKLSAENYFEDNL

-67 AEDDIKTI
+67 SEDDIKTI

-84 EGRHRFQGKIEK
+84 EGKHRFQGKIEK
-96 IEKIKTEN
+96 IEIEN
-104 ETENKESID
+104 EDKEENKESID
-113 AIIYGTDDKYTRINK
+113 TIIYGTDDKYVRINK

-133 GKYILDTNEIAIN
+133 GKYILETNEIAIN
-146 KNFADAHSLKIGDKI
+146 KNFADARSLEIGDEI
-161 ELNFSI
+161 ELNF
-167 NNESKTESFIIA
+167 NNKTETFIIA

-198 SEPED
+198 SKPED

-215 FNPPA
+215 FTPPV
-220 NPYFTIKPIMLPY
+220 NPYFTVKPIMLPY

-288 ICPSILLLMAILLL
+288 ICPAILLLMAILLL

-319 MKAIGLTDASIMYMY
+319 MKAIGLTDASIMFMY

-347 LAFISTKIILPSIFE
+347 LAFILAKIILPSIFE
-362 VLSKIFDMPNFTYNT
+362 QLTKIFDMPNFTYNT
-377 YFDLWIIAGAIILFV
+377 YFDLWIIAGTIILFV

-422 KSFIEN
+422 KNFIER
-428 LKIWNRFSFNTRYAI
+428 LSIWNKFSFNTRYAM

-449 KTRYFASLWGMF
+449 LTRYFASLWGMF

-490 YDIRAAINSTN
+490 YDIKAAINPTK
-501 WEEDSEII
+501 WEKDSEII
-509 TNNIINSYDKA
+509 TNDIVKSYDKA
-520 AIYQSKIYPA
+520 AIYQSRIYPA
-530 FKIDSENLYIP
+530 FKSESENLYIP
-541 TLIYDKDFYSLD
+541 TLIYKDNFSSLD
-553 IPKNENP
+553 IPENESP
-560 EDTIMIPKYL
+560 EDSIMIPKYL
-570 ADKLKVK
+570 ADRLNIK

-590 NTVSRIVKCGK
+590 NTISRIVKCGK
-601 FVEQQGMFFIYMDKK
+601 FVEQQGMFFVYMDKK
-616 FAEKEFGIS
+616 FAEEEFDIS
-625 NDYNTIFFTKKE
+625 DDYNNIFFTKKE
-637 NISDEEIKEILDES
+637 NVSDEEIKEILDDS

-660 NDEYTAYKN
+660 NDEYTANKN

-732 IILAIP
+732 IIIAIP

-757 KLFSFVPHIYNESY
+757 KLFSFVPHIYDESY
-771 MHAIILLIVAIF
+771 IYAILLLITAIF

-791 YVDKLDM
+791 YVNKLDM

>member
-17 LAIFISAVFITALA
+17 LAIFVSAVFIVALA
-31 VLFFVAVKTLY
+31 VLFFVAVKTVY

-67 AEDDIKTI
+67 SEDDIKTI
-75 KDINGVERA
+75 KDIKGVERA
-84 EGRHRFQGKIEK
+84 EGKHRFQGKVEI
-96 IEKIKTEN
+96 EN
-104 ETENKESID
+104 ETENID

-133 GKYILDTNEIAIN
+133 GKYILETNEAAVN
-146 KNFADAHSLKIGDKI
+146 KNFADSRSLEIGDTI
-161 ELNFSI
+161 ELNF
-167 NNESKTESFIIA
+167 NNKTESFVIA

-198 SEPED
+198 SKAED

-215 FNPPA
+215 
-220 NPYFTIKPIMLPY
+220 YIPY
-233 NSIYIKYKDNVNKV
+233 NSIYIKYKENVNRV
-247 NIENLIRIK
+247 NIENIIRVK
-256 LKEKIFYFT
+256 LKQKIFYFT

-377 YFDLWIIAGAIILFV
+377 YFDLWVIAGTIILFV
-392 CILSNLLAAISILKL
+392 CILSNLIAAISILKL

-422 KSFIEN
+422 KSLVEN
-428 LKIWNRFSFNTRYAI
+428 LKLWNRFSFNTRYAI

-461 AAISMTIFAQGFNNS
+461 AAVSMTIFAQGFNNS

-483 LYQKFAL
+483 LYEKFSL
-490 YDIRAAINSTN
+490 YDIKATINPIK

-509 TNNIINSYDKA
+509 TNDIVLSYDKA
-520 AIYQSKIYPA
+520 AIYQSRIYPA
-530 FKIDSENLYIP
+530 FKSENENLYIP
-541 TLIYDKDFYSLD
+541 TLIYQDDFSSLD
-553 IPKNENP
+553 IPKNDNP
-560 EDTIMIPKYL
+560 EDTIMLPKYL
-570 ADKLKVK
+570 ADKLNIK

-590 NTVSRIVKCGK
+590 NSVSKIVKCGK
-601 FVEQQGMFFIYMDKK
+601 FVEQQGMFFVYMEKK
-616 FAEKEFGIS
+616 FAEEEFDIPDS
-625 NDYNTIFFTKKE
+625 YNSIFFTKKD
-637 NISDEEIKEILDES
+637 NISREYIKEILDDS

-660 NDEYTAYKN
+660 DDEYAAYKN

-732 IILAIP
+732 IIIAIP

-743 GYGILYLVKKPFSS
+743 GFGILYLVKKPFSS
-757 KLFSFVPHIYNESY
+757 KLFSFVPHIYDESY
-771 MHAIILLIVAIF
+771 IYAVILLITAIF

-791 YVDKLDM
+791 YVNKLDM

>member
-17 LAIFISAVFITALA
+17 LAIFISAVFIVALA
-31 VLFFVAVKTLY
+31 VLFFVAVKTVY
-42 RDFKLSAENYFENNL
+42 RDFKLSAENYFEDNL

-67 AEDDIKTI
+67 SEDDINTI
-75 KDINGVERA
+75 KDINGIERA
-84 EGRHRFQGKIEK
+84 EGKHRFQGKIEK
-96 IEKIKTEN
+96 INIEDETITEDNEK
-104 ETENKESID
+104 NKESID
-113 AIIYGTDDKYTRINK
+113 AIIYGTDDKYVRINK

-133 GKYILDTNEIAIN
+133 GKYILETNEIAIN
-146 KNFADAHSLKIGDKI
+146 KNFADARSLEIGDEI
-161 ELNFSI
+161 ELNF
-167 NNESKTESFIIA
+167 NNKTETFIIA

-198 SEPED
+198 SKPED

-215 FNPPA
+215 
-220 NPYFTIKPIMLPY
+220 YIPY
-233 NSIYIKYKDNVNKV
+233 NSIYIKYKENVNRV
-247 NIENLIRIK
+247 NIENFIRIK
-256 LKEKIFYFT
+256 LKQKIFYFT

-347 LAFISTKIILPSIFE
+347 LAFISAKIILPSIFE
-362 VLSKIFDMPNFTYNT
+362 QLTKIFDMPNFTYNT

-392 CILSNLLAAISILKL
+392 CILSNLLAAVSILKL

-422 KSFIEN
+422 KNFIEN
-428 LKIWNRFSFNTRYAI
+428 LSLWNKFSFNTRYAM

-449 KTRYFASLWGMF
+449 KTRYLASLWGMF

-483 LYQKFAL
+483 LYQKFSL
-490 YDIRAAINSTN
+490 YDIKAAINPTK

-509 TNNIINSYDKA
+509 TNNIIKSYDKA
-520 AIYQSKIYPA
+520 AIYQSRIYSA
-530 FKIDSENLYIP
+530 FKNDSENLYIP
-541 TLIYDKDFYSLD
+541 TLIYKDNFSSLD
-553 IPKNENP
+553 IPENENP
-560 EDTIMIPKYL
+560 EETIMLPKYL
-570 ADKLKVK
+570 ADKLKIK

-590 NTVSRIVKCGK
+590 NSVSRIVKCGK

-616 FAEKEFGIS
+616 FAEKEFDIS
-625 NDYNTIFFTKKE
+625 DDYNNIFLTKKE
-637 NISDEEIKEILDES
+637 NISDEYIKEILDDS

-660 NDEYTAYKN
+660 NDEYTANKN

-720 IMIASLKETITQ
+720 IMIATLKETITQ
-732 IILAIP
+732 IIIAIP
-738 TGIAA
+738 TGTAA
-743 GYGILYLVKKPFSS
+743 GFGILYLVKKPFSS
-757 KLFSFVPHIYNESY
+757 KLFSFVPHIYDESY
-771 MHAIILLIVAIF
+771 IYAILLLITAIF

-791 YVDKLDM
+791 YVNKLDM

>member
-1 MFDIKTKLLL
+1 M
-11 RKINKQ
+11 
-17 LAIFISAVFITALA
+17 
-31 VLFFVAVKTLY
+31 
-42 RDFKLSAENYFENNL
+42 
-57 LDDLVLFGIF
+57 
-67 AEDDIKTI
+67 
-75 KDINGVERA
+75 
-84 EGRHRFQGKIEK
+84 
-96 IEKIKTEN
+96 
-104 ETENKESID
+104 
-113 AIIYGTDDKYTRINK
+113 
-128 PYVYK
+128 
-133 GKYILDTNEIAIN
+133 
-146 KNFADAHSLKIGDKI
+146 KIGDKI

-215 FNPPA
+215 FTPPV
-220 NPYFTIKPIMLPY
+220 NPYFTKPIMLPY

-490 YDIRAAINSTN
+490 YDIRATINSTK

-553 IPKNENP
+553 IPKNENS

-570 ADKLKVK
+570 ADKLKIK

-616 FAEKEFGIS
+616 FAEKEFDIS

-757 KLFSFVPHIYNESY
+757 KLFSFIPHIYDESY

>member
-1 MFDIKTKLLL
+1 M
-11 RKINKQ
+11 
-17 LAIFISAVFITALA
+17 
-31 VLFFVAVKTLY
+31 
-42 RDFKLSAENYFENNL
+42 
-57 LDDLVLFGIF
+57 
-67 AEDDIKTI
+67 
-75 KDINGVERA
+75 
-84 EGRHRFQGKIEK
+84 
-96 IEKIKTEN
+96 
-104 ETENKESID
+104 
-113 AIIYGTDDKYTRINK
+113 
-128 PYVYK
+128 
-133 GKYILDTNEIAIN
+133 
-146 KNFADAHSLKIGDKI
+146 KIGDKI
-161 ELNFSI
+161 ELNFSV

-215 FNPPA
+215 FTPPV
-220 NPYFTIKPIMLPY
+220 NPYFTKPIMLPY

-490 YDIRAAINSTN
+490 YDIRATISSTK

-553 IPKNENP
+553 IPKNENS

-570 ADKLKVK
+570 ADKLKIK

-616 FAEKEFGIS
+616 FAEKEFDIS

-757 KLFSFVPHIYNESY
+757 KLFSFIPHIYDESY

>member
-17 LAIFISAVFITALA
+17 LAIFVSAVFIVALA
-31 VLFFVAVKTLY
+31 VLFFVAVKTVY

-57 LDDLVLFGIF
+57 LDDLVLFGNF
-67 AEDDIKTI
+67 SEDDIKTI
-75 KDINGVERA
+75 KDIKGVERA
-84 EGRHRFQGKIEK
+84 EGKHRFQGKVEI
-96 IEKIKTEN
+96 EN
-104 ETENKESID
+104 ETENID

-133 GKYILDTNEIAIN
+133 GKYILETNEAAVN
-146 KNFADAHSLKIGDKI
+146 KNFADSRSLEIGDTI
-161 ELNFSI
+161 ELNF
-167 NNESKTESFIIA
+167 NNKTESFVIA

-193 GASTV
+193 GASTI
-198 SEPED
+198 SEAED

-215 FNPPA
+215 
-220 NPYFTIKPIMLPY
+220 YIPY
-233 NSIYIKYKDNVNKV
+233 NSIYIKYKENVNRV

-256 LKEKIFYFT
+256 LKQKIFYFT

-377 YFDLWIIAGAIILFV
+377 YFDLWVIAGTIILFV
-392 CILSNLLAAISILKL
+392 CILSNLIAAISILKL

-422 KSFIEN
+422 KSLMEN
-428 LKIWNRFSFNTRYAI
+428 LKLWNRFSFNTRYAI

-461 AAISMTIFAQGFNNS
+461 AAVSMTIFAQGFNNS

-483 LYQKFAL
+483 LYEKFSL
-490 YDIRAAINSTN
+490 YDIKATINPIK

-509 TNNIINSYDKA
+509 TNDIVLSYDKA
-520 AIYQSKIYPA
+520 AIYQSRIYPA
-530 FKIDSENLYIP
+530 FKSESENLYIP
-541 TLIYDKDFYSLD
+541 TLIYQDDFSSLD
-553 IPKNENP
+553 IPKNDNP
-560 EDTIMIPKYL
+560 EDTIMLPKYL
-570 ADKLKVK
+570 ADKLNIK

-590 NTVSRIVKCGK
+590 NSVSKIVKCGK
-601 FVEQQGMFFIYMDKK
+601 FVEQQGMFFVYMEKK
-616 FAEKEFGIS
+616 FAEEEFDIHDS
-625 NDYNTIFFTKKE
+625 YNNIFFTKKD
-637 NISDEEIKEILDES
+637 NISREYIKEILDDS

-660 NDEYTAYKN
+660 DDEYAAYKN

-732 IILAIP
+732 IIIAIP

-743 GYGILYLVKKPFSS
+743 GFGILYLVKKPFSS
-757 KLFSFVPHIYNESY
+757 KLFSFVPHIYDESY
-771 MHAIILLIVAIF
+771 IYAVILLITAIF

-791 YVDKLDM
+791 YVNKLDM

>member
-17 LAIFISAVFITALA
+17 LAIFISAVFIVTLA
-31 VLFFVAVKTLY
+31 VLFFVAVKTVY
-42 RDFKLSAENYFENNL
+42 RDFKLSAENYFEDNL

-67 AEDDIKTI
+67 SEDDIKTI

-84 EGRHRFQGKIEK
+84 EGKHRFQGKIEK
-96 IEKIKTEN
+96 IEN
-104 ETENKESID
+104 ETEEEKENKESID
-113 AIIYGTDDKYTRINK
+113 TIIYGTDDKYTRINK

-133 GKYILDTNEIAIN
+133 GKYILETNEIAIN
-146 KNFADAHSLKIGDKI
+146 KNFADARSLEIGDEI
-161 ELNFSI
+161 ELNF
-167 NNESKTESFIIA
+167 NNKTETFIIA

-198 SEPED
+198 SKPED

-215 FNPPA
+215 
-220 NPYFTIKPIMLPY
+220 YIPY
-233 NSIYIKYKDNVNKV
+233 NSIYIKYKENVNRV

-256 LKEKIFYFT
+256 LKQKIFYFT

-288 ICPSILLLMAILLL
+288 ICPAILLLMAILLL

-319 MKAIGLTDASIMYMY
+319 MKAIGLTDASIMFMY

-347 LAFISTKIILPSIFE
+347 LAFISAKIILPSIFE
-362 VLSKIFDMPNFTYNT
+362 QLTKIFDMPNFTYNT

-422 KSFIEN
+422 KNFIEK
-428 LKIWNRFSFNTRYAI
+428 LSIWNKFSFNTRYAM

-449 KTRYFASLWGMF
+449 ITRYFASLWGMF

-490 YDIRAAINSTN
+490 YDIKATINPTK
-501 WEEDSEII
+501 WEEDLEII
-509 TNNIINSYDKA
+509 TNDIVKYYDKA
-520 AIYQSKIYPA
+520 AIYQSRIYPA
-530 FKIDSENLYIP
+530 FKSESENLYIP
-541 TLIYDKDFYSLD
+541 TLIYKDNFSSLD
-553 IPKNENP
+553 IPENENP
-560 EDTIMIPKYL
+560 KDTIMIPKYL
-570 ADKLKVK
+570 ADRLNIK

-590 NTVSRIVKCGK
+590 NTISRIVKCGK
-601 FVEQQGMFFIYMDKK
+601 FVEQQGMFFVYMDKK
-616 FAEKEFGIS
+616 FAEEEFDIS
-625 NDYNTIFFTKKE
+625 DDYNNIFFTKKE
-637 NISDEEIKEILDES
+637 NVSDEEIKEILDDS

-660 NDEYTAYKN
+660 NDEYTANKN

-732 IILAIP
+732 IIIAIP

-757 KLFSFVPHIYNESY
+757 KLFSFVPHIYDESY
-771 MHAIILLIVAIF
+771 IYAILLLITAIF

-791 YVDKLDM
+791 YVNKLDM

>member
-17 LAIFISAVFITALA
+17 LAIFISAVFIVALA
-31 VLFFVAVKTLY
+31 VLFFVAVKTVY
-42 RDFKLSAENYFENNL
+42 RDFKLSAENYFEDNL

-67 AEDDIKTI
+67 SEDDIKTI

-84 EGRHRFQGKIEK
+84 EGKHRFQGKIEK
-96 IEKIKTEN
+96 IGSETEAEEEK
-104 ETENKESID
+104 ENKESID

-133 GKYILDTNEIAIN
+133 GKYILETNEITIN
-146 KNFADAHSLKIGDKI
+146 KNFADARSLEIGDEI
-161 ELNFSI
+161 ELNF
-167 NNESKTESFIIA
+167 NNKTETFIIA

-198 SEPED
+198 SKPED

-215 FNPPA
+215 
-220 NPYFTIKPIMLPY
+220 YIPY
-233 NSIYIKYKDNVNKV
+233 NSIYIKYKENVNRV

-256 LKEKIFYFT
+256 LKQKIFYFT

-347 LAFISTKIILPSIFE
+347 LAFISAKIILPSIFE
-362 VLSKIFDMPNFTYNT
+362 QLIKIFDMPNFTYNT

-422 KSFIEN
+422 KNFIEN
-428 LKIWNRFSFNTRYAI
+428 LSLWNKFSFNTRYAM

-449 KTRYFASLWGMF
+449 ITRYFASLWGMF

-483 LYQKFAL
+483 LYQKFSL
-490 YDIRAAINSTN
+490 YDIKAAINPTK

-509 TNNIINSYDKA
+509 TNDTIKSYDKA
-520 AIYQSKIYPA
+520 AIYQSRIYPA
-530 FKIDSENLYIP
+530 FKSDSENLYIP
-541 TLIYDKDFYSLD
+541 TLIYKDNFSSLD
-553 IPKNENP
+553 IPENDNP
-560 EDTIMIPKYL
+560 EETIMLPKYL
-570 ADKLKVK
+570 ADKLNIK

-590 NTVSRIVKCGK
+590 NSVSRIVKCGK
-601 FVEQQGMFFIYMDKK
+601 FVEQQGMFFVYMDKK
-616 FAEKEFGIS
+616 FAEEEFDIS
-625 NDYNTIFFTKKE
+625 DDYNNIFFTTKE
-637 NISDEEIKEILDES
+637 NVSDEDIKEILDES

-660 NDEYTAYKN
+660 NDEYTANKN

-732 IILAIP
+732 IIIAIP

-757 KLFSFVPHIYNESY
+757 KLFSFVPHIYDESY
-771 MHAIILLIVAIF
+771 IYAILLLITAIF

-791 YVDKLDM
+791 YVNKLDM

>member
-17 LAIFISAVFITALA
+17 LAIFISAVFIVALA
-31 VLFFVAVKTLY
+31 VLFFVAVKTVY
-42 RDFKLSAENYFENNL
+42 RDFKLSAENYFEDNL

-67 AEDDIKTI
+67 SEEDIKTI

-84 EGRHRFQGKIEK
+84 EGKHRFQGKIEK
-96 IEKIKTEN
+96 IGSETEAGDK
-104 ETENKESID
+104 EENKESID

-133 GKYILDTNEIAIN
+133 GKYILETNEITIN
-146 KNFADAHSLKIGDKI
+146 KNFADARSLEIGDEI
-161 ELNFSI
+161 ELNF
-167 NNESKTESFIIA
+167 NNKTETFIIA

-198 SEPED
+198 SKPED

-215 FNPPA
+215 
-220 NPYFTIKPIMLPY
+220 YIPY
-233 NSIYIKYKDNVNKV
+233 NSIYIKYKENVNRV

-256 LKEKIFYFT
+256 LKQKIFYFT

-347 LAFISTKIILPSIFE
+347 LAFISAKIILPSIFE
-362 VLSKIFDMPNFTYNT
+362 QLIKIFDMPNFTYNT

-422 KSFIEN
+422 KNFIEN
-428 LKIWNRFSFNTRYAI
+428 LSLWNKFSFNTRYAM

-449 KTRYFASLWGMF
+449 VTRYFASLWGMF

-483 LYQKFAL
+483 LYQKFSL
-490 YDIRAAINSTN
+490 YDIKAAINPTK
-501 WEEDSEII
+501 WEENSEII
-509 TNNIINSYDKA
+509 TNDIVKSYDKA
-520 AIYQSKIYPA
+520 AIYQSRIYPA
-530 FKIDSENLYIP
+530 FKSDSENLYIP
-541 TLIYDKDFYSLD
+541 TLIYKDNFSSLD
-553 IPKNENP
+553 IPENDNP
-560 EDTIMIPKYL
+560 EETIMLPKYL
-570 ADKLKVK
+570 ADKLNIK

-590 NTVSRIVKCGK
+590 NSVSRIVKCGK
-601 FVEQQGMFFIYMDKK
+601 FVEQQGMFFVYMDKK
-616 FAEKEFGIS
+616 FAEEEFDIS
-625 NDYNTIFFTKKE
+625 DDYNNIFFTKKE
-637 NISDEEIKEILDES
+637 NVSDEDIKEILDDS

-660 NDEYTAYKN
+660 NDEYTANKN

-732 IILAIP
+732 IIIAIP

-757 KLFSFVPHIYNESY
+757 KLFSFVPHIYDESY
-771 MHAIILLIVAIF
+771 IYAILLLITAIF

-791 YVDKLDM
+791 YVNKLDM

>member
-17 LAIFISAVFITALA
+17 LAIFISAVFIVTLA
-31 VLFFVAVKTLY
+31 VLFFVAVKTVY
-42 RDFKLSAENYFENNL
+42 RDFKLSAENYFEDNL

-67 AEDDIKTI
+67 SEDDIKTI

-84 EGRHRFQGKIEK
+84 EGKHRFQGKIEK
-96 IEKIKTEN
+96 IEIEN
-104 ETENKESID
+104 EDKEENKESID
-113 AIIYGTDDKYTRINK
+113 TIIYGTDDKYVRINK

-133 GKYILDTNEIAIN
+133 GKYILETNEIAIN
-146 KNFADAHSLKIGDKI
+146 KNFADARSLEIGDEI
-161 ELNFSI
+161 ELNF
-167 NNESKTESFIIA
+167 NNKTETFIIA

-198 SEPED
+198 SKPED

-215 FNPPA
+215 FTPPV
-220 NPYFTIKPIMLPY
+220 NPYFTVKPIMLPY

-319 MKAIGLTDASIMYMY
+319 MKAIGLTDASIMFMY

-347 LAFISTKIILPSIFE
+347 LAFISAKIILPSIFE
-362 VLSKIFDMPNFTYNT
+362 QLTKIFDMPNFTYNT

-422 KSFIEN
+422 KNFIER
-428 LKIWNRFSFNTRYAI
+428 LSIWNKFSFNTRYAM

-449 KTRYFASLWGMF
+449 LTRYFASLWGMF

-490 YDIRAAINSTN
+490 YDIKAAINPTK
-501 WEEDSEII
+501 WEKDSEII
-509 TNNIINSYDKA
+509 TNDIVKSYDKA
-520 AIYQSKIYPA
+520 AIYQSRIYPA
-530 FKIDSENLYIP
+530 FKSESENLYIP
-541 TLIYDKDFYSLD
+541 TLIYKDNFSSLD
-553 IPKNENP
+553 IPENESP
-560 EDTIMIPKYL
+560 EDSIMIPKYL
-570 ADKLKVK
+570 ADRLNIK

-590 NTVSRIVKCGK
+590 NTISRIVKCGK
-601 FVEQQGMFFIYMDKK
+601 FVEQQGMFFVYMDKK
-616 FAEKEFGIS
+616 FAEEEFDIS
-625 NDYNTIFFTKKE
+625 DDYNNIFFTKKE
-637 NISDEEIKEILDES
+637 NVSDEEIKEILDDS

-660 NDEYTAYKN
+660 NDEYTANKN

-732 IILAIP
+732 IIIAIP

-757 KLFSFVPHIYNESY
+757 KLFSFVPHIYDESY
-771 MHAIILLIVAIF
+771 IYAILLLITAIF

-791 YVDKLDM
+791 YVNKLDM

>member
-1 MFDIKTKLLL
+1 M
-11 RKINKQ
+11 
-17 LAIFISAVFITALA
+17 
-31 VLFFVAVKTLY
+31 
-42 RDFKLSAENYFENNL
+42 
-57 LDDLVLFGIF
+57 
-67 AEDDIKTI
+67 
-75 KDINGVERA
+75 
-84 EGRHRFQGKIEK
+84 
-96 IEKIKTEN
+96 
-104 ETENKESID
+104 
-113 AIIYGTDDKYTRINK
+113 
-128 PYVYK
+128 
-133 GKYILDTNEIAIN
+133 
-146 KNFADAHSLKIGDKI
+146 KIGDKI

-215 FNPPA
+215 FTPPV
-220 NPYFTIKPIMLPY
+220 NPYFTVKPIMLPY

-490 YDIRAAINSTN
+490 YDIRATINSTK

-553 IPKNENP
+553 IPKNENS

-570 ADKLKVK
+570 ADKLKIK

-601 FVEQQGMFFIYMDKK
+601 FVEQQGMFFIYMDKN

>member
-17 LAIFISAVFITALA
+17 LAIFISAVFIVALA
-31 VLFFVAVKTLY
+31 VLFFVAVKTVY
-42 RDFKLSAENYFENNL
+42 RDFKLSAENYFEDNL

-67 AEDDIKTI
+67 SEEDIKTI

-84 EGRHRFQGKIEK
+84 EGKHRFQGKIEK
-96 IEKIKTEN
+96 IGSETEAEEEK
-104 ETENKESID
+104 ENKESID

-133 GKYILDTNEIAIN
+133 GKYILETNEITIN
-146 KNFADAHSLKIGDKI
+146 KNFADARSLEIGDEI
-161 ELNFSI
+161 ELNF
-167 NNESKTESFIIA
+167 NNKTETFIIA

-198 SEPED
+198 SKPED

-215 FNPPA
+215 
-220 NPYFTIKPIMLPY
+220 YIPY
-233 NSIYIKYKDNVNKV
+233 NSIYIKYKENVSRV

-256 LKEKIFYFT
+256 LKQKIFYFT

-347 LAFISTKIILPSIFE
+347 LAFISAKIILPSIFE
-362 VLSKIFDMPNFTYNT
+362 QLIKIFDMPNFTYNT

-422 KSFIEN
+422 KNFIEN
-428 LKIWNRFSFNTRYAI
+428 LSLWNKFSFNTRYAM

-449 KTRYFASLWGMF
+449 ITRYFASLWGMF

-483 LYQKFAL
+483 LYQKFSL
-490 YDIRAAINSTN
+490 YDIKAAINPTK

-509 TNNIINSYDKA
+509 TNDIIKSYDKA
-520 AIYQSKIYPA
+520 AIYQSRIYPA
-530 FKIDSENLYIP
+530 FKSDSENLYIP
-541 TLIYDKDFYSLD
+541 TLIYKDNFSSLD
-553 IPKNENP
+553 IPENDNP
-560 EDTIMIPKYL
+560 EETIMLPKYL
-570 ADKLKVK
+570 ADKLNIK

-590 NTVSRIVKCGK
+590 NSVSRIVKCGK
-601 FVEQQGMFFIYMDKK
+601 FVEQQGMFFVYMDKK
-616 FAEKEFGIS
+616 FAEEEFDIS
-625 NDYNTIFFTKKE
+625 DDYNNIFFTKKE
-637 NISDEEIKEILDES
+637 NVSDEDIKEILDES

-660 NDEYTAYKN
+660 NDEYTANKN

-732 IILAIP
+732 IIIAIP

-757 KLFSFVPHIYNESY
+757 KLFSFVPHIYDESY
-771 MHAIILLIVAIF
+771 IYAILLLITAIF

-791 YVDKLDM
+791 YVNKLDM

>member
-17 LAIFISAVFITALA
+17 LAIFVSAVFIVALA
-31 VLFFVAVKTLY
+31 VLFFVAVKTVY

-67 AEDDIKTI
+67 SEDDIKTI
-75 KDINGVERA
+75 KDIKGVERA
-84 EGRHRFQGKIEK
+84 EGKHRFQGKVEI
-96 IEKIKTEN
+96 EN
-104 ETENKESID
+104 ETENID

-133 GKYILDTNEIAIN
+133 GKYILETNEAAVN
-146 KNFADAHSLKIGDKI
+146 KNFADSRSLEIGDTI
-161 ELNFSI
+161 ELNF
-167 NNESKTESFIIA
+167 NNKTESFIIS

-198 SEPED
+198 SKAED
-203 FAVVEINEEHFK
+203 FAVIEINEEHFK
-215 FNPPA
+215 
-220 NPYFTIKPIMLPY
+220 YIPY
-233 NSIYIKYKDNVNKV
+233 NSIYIKYKENVNRV
-247 NIENLIRIK
+247 NIENIIRVK
-256 LKEKIFYFT
+256 LKQKIFYFT

-377 YFDLWIIAGAIILFV
+377 YFDLWVIAGTIILFV
-392 CILSNLLAAISILKL
+392 CILSNLIAAISILKL

-422 KSFIEN
+422 KSLMEN
-428 LKIWNRFSFNTRYAI
+428 LKLWNRFSFNTRYAI

-461 AAISMTIFAQGFNNS
+461 AAVSMTIFAQGFNNS

-483 LYQKFAL
+483 LYEKFSL
-490 YDIRAAINSTN
+490 YDIKATINPIK

-509 TNNIINSYDKA
+509 TNDIVLSYDKA
-520 AIYQSKIYPA
+520 AIYQSRIYPA
-530 FKIDSENLYIP
+530 FKSENENLYIP
-541 TLIYDKDFYSLD
+541 TLIYQDDFSSLD
-553 IPKNENP
+553 IPKNDNP
-560 EDTIMIPKYL
+560 EDTIMLPKYL
-570 ADKLKVK
+570 ADKLNIK

-590 NTVSRIVKCGK
+590 NSVSKIVKCGK
-601 FVEQQGMFFIYMDKK
+601 FVEQQGMFFVYMEKK
-616 FAEKEFGIS
+616 FAEEEFDIPDS
-625 NDYNTIFFTKKE
+625 YNSIFFTKKD
-637 NISDEEIKEILDES
+637 NISREYIKEILDDS

-660 NDEYTAYKN
+660 DDEYAAYKN

-732 IILAIP
+732 IIIAIP

-743 GYGILYLVKKPFSS
+743 GFGILYLVKKPFSS
-757 KLFSFVPHIYNESY
+757 KLFSFVPHIYDESY
-771 MHAIILLIVAIF
+771 IYAVILLITAIF

-791 YVDKLDM
+791 YVNKLDM

>member
-1 MFDIKTKLLL
+1 M
-11 RKINKQ
+11 
-17 LAIFISAVFITALA
+17 
-31 VLFFVAVKTLY
+31 
-42 RDFKLSAENYFENNL
+42 
-57 LDDLVLFGIF
+57 
-67 AEDDIKTI
+67 
-75 KDINGVERA
+75 
-84 EGRHRFQGKIEK
+84 
-96 IEKIKTEN
+96 
-104 ETENKESID
+104 
-113 AIIYGTDDKYTRINK
+113 
-128 PYVYK
+128 
-133 GKYILDTNEIAIN
+133 
-146 KNFADAHSLKIGDKI
+146 KIGDKI

-215 FNPPA
+215 FTPPA
-220 NPYFTIKPIMLPY
+220 NPYFTVKPIMLPY

-490 YDIRAAINSTN
+490 YDIRATINSTK

-570 ADKLKVK
+570 ADKLKIK

-601 FVEQQGMFFIYMDKK
+601 FVEQQGMFFIYMEKK

-637 NISDEEIKEILDES
+637 NISNEEIKEILDES

-757 KLFSFVPHIYNESY
+757 KLFSFVPHIYDESY

>member
-17 LAIFISAVFITALA
+17 LAIFISAVFIVALA
-31 VLFFVAVKTLY
+31 VLFFVAVKTVY

-67 AEDDIKTI
+67 SEDDIKTI

-84 EGRHRFQGKIEK
+84 EGKHRFQGKIEK
-96 IEKIKTEN
+96 IKIEN
-104 ETENKESID
+104 ETITEDDEKNKESID
-113 AIIYGTDDKYTRINK
+113 AIIYGTDDKYVRINK

-133 GKYILDTNEIAIN
+133 GKYILETNEIAIN
-146 KNFADAHSLKIGDKI
+146 KNFADARSLEIGDEI
-161 ELNFSI
+161 ELNF
-167 NNESKTESFIIA
+167 NNKTETFIIS

-198 SEPED
+198 SKPED

-215 FNPPA
+215 
-220 NPYFTIKPIMLPY
+220 YIPY
-233 NSIYIKYKDNVNKV
+233 NSIYIKYKENVNRV
-247 NIENLIRIK
+247 NIENFIRIK
-256 LKEKIFYFT
+256 LKQKIFYFT

-347 LAFISTKIILPSIFE
+347 LAFISAKIILPSIFE
-362 VLSKIFDMPNFTYNT
+362 QLTKIFDMPNFNYNT

-422 KSFIEN
+422 KNFIEN
-428 LKIWNRFSFNTRYAI
+428 LSLWNKFSFNTRYAM

-449 KTRYFASLWGMF
+449 KTRYLASLWGMF

-483 LYQKFAL
+483 LYQKFSL
-490 YDIRAAINSTN
+490 YDIKASINPTK

-509 TNNIINSYDKA
+509 TNNIIKSYDKA
-520 AIYQSKIYPA
+520 AIYQSRIYSA
-530 FKIDSENLYIP
+530 FKNDSENLYIP
-541 TLIYDKDFYSLD
+541 TLIYKDNFSSLD
-553 IPKNENP
+553 IPENENP
-560 EDTIMIPKYL
+560 EDTIMLPKYL
-570 ADKLKVK
+570 ADKLKIK

-590 NTVSRIVKCGK
+590 NSVSRIVKCGK

-616 FAEKEFGIS
+616 FAEKEFDIS
-625 NDYNTIFFTKKE
+625 DDYNNIFLTKKE
-637 NISDEEIKEILDES
+637 NISDENIKEILDDS

-660 NDEYTAYKN
+660 NDEYTANKN

-732 IILAIP
+732 IIIAIP
-738 TGIAA
+738 TGTAA

-757 KLFSFVPHIYNESY
+757 KLFSFVPHIYDESY
-771 MHAIILLIVAIF
+771 IYAILLLITAIF

-791 YVDKLDM
+791 YVNKLDM